1 MLIKERMPRMPT
13 MSAKAKSEGF
23 KVAKDACSNRI
34 GIGNVHS
41 DFIFFGCWNNI
52 NCENDKEY
60 IYRDIVLDY
69 IRDNEE
75 DIQQLYIAG
84 DNWYQNVVKIKD
96 RDFKVY
102 LTDILTTG
110 YDKIYAMNKE
120 VYIAVGNHDEDIDD
134 AKNDVKSGD
143 VKSGDTKNTLIARLL
158 KKDCN
163 LNTQKYY
170 LKLIKDRALRENTE
184 PPTLELLYLLA
195 MKNELTDNYM
205 CENGV
210 YIYTD
215 NIGVRYNEG
224 NIVIIINTNRLY
236 TEGLKY
242 IRSIQAVIRRVLLNV
257 ELYRGDEQIFVMGH
271 IPMFSFKKDVIKPE
285 KIDDEIIL
293 GLFNLFAKNK
303 IIYICADTH
312 NFSIMKIQLGNKVV
326 IQITAGTGGAD
337 PDVLKSEYTNVA
349 KECEV
354 NTAKPVKHKFHIRAF
369 ALNPYGYVSIR
380 KATGY
385 NYMVCYK
392 QIIKEDVVGMSSK
405 QSKQSKQSVKE
416 YTYKISSGV
425 SGDCAF
431 ESETQHFYN
440 LKIDTYSKAAIC
452 QRPPKYITTLKPT
465 IMCYK
470 KEKKDKK

>member
-1 MLIKERMPRMPT
+1 

-34 GIGNVHS
+34 GIGNVYS

-52 NCENDKEY
+52 NCENEKEY

-69 IRDNEE
+69 IRDNEN
-75 DIQQLYIAG
+75 DIKQLYIAG

-96 RDFKVY
+96 ANFKVY

-110 YDKIYAMNKE
+110 YAKIYAMNKE
-120 VYIAVGNHDEDIDD
+120 VYIAVGNHDEDRDD
-134 AKNDVKSGD
+134 AKSSDAKS
-143 VKSGDTKNTLIARLL
+143 SDTKNTLIARLL

-170 LKLIKDRALRENTE
+170 LKLIKDSALRENTE

-210 YIYTD
+210 YIYAD
-215 NIGVRYNEG
+215 NIGVRYNKG

-242 IRSIQAVIRRVLLNV
+242 VRSIQAVIRRVLLNV
-257 ELYRGDEQIFVMGH
+257 ELYRGNEQIFVMGH
-271 IPMFSFKKDVIKPE
+271 IPLFSFKNDAIKPQ
-285 KIDDEIIL
+285 KIDDEIIV
-293 GLFNLFAKNK
+293 GLFNLFAKNR

-312 NFSIMKIQLGNKVV
+312 NFSIMKIRLGNKVV

-337 PDVLKSEYTNVA
+337 PDVLKSEYTNVV
-349 KECEV
+349 KECDV
-354 NTAKPVKHKFHIRAF
+354 NTAKHKFHIRAF

-380 KATGY
+380 KASGY
-385 NYMVCYK
+385 NYKVCYK
-392 QIIKEDVVGMSSK
+392 QIIKDGAPDVSGVASK
-405 QSKQSKQSVKE
+405 QSINVKE
-416 YTYKISSGV
+416 YTYNISNADSEF
-425 SGDCAF
+425 A
-431 ESETQHFYN
+431 SETQHTYK
-440 LKIDTYSKAAIC
+440 LKIDTYSKANIC
-452 QRPPKYITTLKPT
+452 HRPPKYITTLKTT

-470 KEKKDKK
+470 KEKIEKNKTLTTNKSKVKVI

>member
-1 MLIKERMPRMPT
+1 

-52 NCENDKEY
+52 NCENEKEY

-69 IRDNEE
+69 IRDNEN
-75 DIQQLYIAG
+75 DIKQLYIAG

-96 RDFKVY
+96 ANFKVY

-120 VYIAVGNHDEDIDD
+120 VYIAVGNHDEDEDKSD
-134 AKNDVKSGD
+134 AKSGDVKSGDAKSGD

-215 NIGVRYNEG
+215 NIGVRYNKG

-242 IRSIQAVIRRVLLNV
+242 VRSIQAVIRRVLLNV
-257 ELYRGDEQIFVMGH
+257 ESYQGNEQIFVMGH
-271 IPMFSFKKDVIKPE
+271 IPLFSFKNDAIKPQ

-293 GLFNLFAKNK
+293 GLFNLFAKNHV
-303 IIYICADTH
+303 IYICADTH

-354 NTAKPVKHKFHIRAF
+354 NTVNTAKHKFHIRAF

-392 QIIKEDVVGMSSK
+392 QIIKEGVVG
-405 QSKQSKQSVKE
+405 KQSVVNE
-416 YTYKISSGV
+416 YTYKISSG
-425 SGDCAF
+425 DCAF
-431 ESETQHFYN
+431 EKETQHIYN
-440 LKIDTYSKAAIC
+440 LKIDYSKTKIC

-470 KEKKDKK
+470 KEKKEKNKTLTTNKSKVKVI

>member
-1 MLIKERMPRMPT
+1 MPRMPT

-34 GIGNVHS
+34 GIGNVYS

-52 NCENDKEY
+52 NCENEKEY

-69 IRDNEE
+69 IRDNEI
-75 DIQQLYIAG
+75 DIMQLYIAG

-96 RDFKVY
+96 ANFKVY

-120 VYIAVGNHDEDIDD
+120 VYIAVGNHDEDEDRD
-134 AKNDVKSGD
+134 DVKSGD
-143 VKSGDTKNTLIARLL
+143 AKSVDTKNTLIARLL

-215 NIGVRYNEG
+215 NIGVRYNKG

-242 IRSIQAVIRRVLLNV
+242 VRSIQAVIRRVLLNV
-257 ELYRGDEQIFVMGH
+257 ESYQGNEQIFVMGH
-271 IPMFSFKKDVIKPE
+271 IPLFSFKSDAIKPQ
-285 KIDDEIIL
+285 KIDDEIIV
-293 GLFNLFAKNK
+293 GLFNLFAKNR

-337 PDVLKSEYTNVA
+337 PDVLNSEYTNTA
-349 KECEV
+349 KECYV
-354 NTAKPVKHKFHIRAF
+354 NTAKHKFHIRAF

-392 QIIKEDVVGMSSK
+392 QIIKEGVVGMSGN
-405 QSKQSKQSVKE
+405 QSVKE
-416 YTYKISSGV
+416 YTYKISSG
-425 SGDCAF
+425 DCAF
-431 ESETQHFYN
+431 EKETQHIYN
-440 LKIDTYSKAAIC
+440 LKIDKYSKTNIC
-452 QRPPKYITTLKPT
+452 QRTPKYITTLKPT

-470 KEKKDKK
+470 KEKKDKNKTLTTNKSKVKVI

>member
-1 MLIKERMPRMPT
+1 

-34 GIGNVHS
+34 GVGNVYS

-52 NCENDKEY
+52 NCENEEY

-69 IRDNEE
+69 IRDNEN

-120 VYIAVGNHDEDIDD
+120 VYIAVGNHDED
-134 AKNDVKSGD
+134 KSGD
-143 VKSGDTKNTLIARLL
+143 AKSGDANSGDANSGDTKNTLIARLL

-215 NIGVRYNEG
+215 NIGVRYNKG

-257 ELYRGDEQIFVMGH
+257 ELYRGNEQIFVMGH

-293 GLFNLFAKNK
+293 GLFNLFAKNN

-312 NFSIMKIQLGNKVV
+312 NFSIMKIQLGDKVV

-337 PDVLKSEYTNVA
+337 PDVLTREYTNTA
-349 KECEV
+349 NECYV
-354 NTAKPVKHKFHIRAF
+354 NTVKHKFHIRAF

-380 KATGY
+380 RATGY
-385 NYMVCYK
+385 NYKVCYK
-392 QIIKEDVVGMSSK
+392 QIIKEGVVGMSGM

-416 YTYKISSGV
+416 YTYKISS
-425 SGDCAF
+425 SDSAF
-431 ESETQHFYN
+431 ESETQHNYN

-470 KEKKDKK
+470 KEKKEKNKTLTTNKSKVKVI